1 MQTHNKD
8 CFNYDHFYDQL
19 PYICMLI
26 NVDGLIQYI
35 NNKGEKLLHYNL
47 DELKNKHLDELHHE
61 RDIHS
66 CMDMIAKSI
75 NLPDVH
81 HHTERKIR
89 KKDNNSIWAKE
100 IYKSIGAF
108 NNKDLIQVVCEDIT
122 QNKLNY
128 DELLYQSKHDS
139 LTNLVNRSEFEIR
152 LKRILDKVKK
162 NNSEHTLGYIDL
174 DRFKLV
180 NDICGHSAGDELL
193 SQIAILFKNVVR
205 ERDTVA
211 RIGGDEFGILLE
223 HCSELQAKKI
233 TATIQKS
240 LENFRFYWQGKTF
253 SPGASIGLVPI
264 NNTCTDYTELLKK
277 ADDACYTAKDLGGS
291 RVYYLNGDNDEILIK
306 RTQAIWVNK
315 INNAI
320 KEDKLCLY
328 LQPIVSTDGDEPGFY
343 EALVRIIDN
352 NKIIPPD
359 IFLPAAERYGII
371 HKIDKWVVNTAI
383 DQISKDQGINKHINR
398 LSINLSGA
406 SLANDE
412 LLDFITRKLHQSNVE
427 TKRICFEITETAA
440 ILNLP
445 KALHFI
451 KTLRDQGCSF
461 ALDDFGT
468 GLSSYAYLKSIPVD
482 YIKIDGSF
490 IRDIANND
498 FDFTVVN
505 SIKQIGHEMNKK
517 IIAEHV
523 EDDETL
529 TILKKMGI
537 DYVQGFNVGKPN
549 NISNY
554 I

>member
-1 MQTHNKD
+1 M
-8 CFNYDHFYDQL
+8 
-19 PYICMLI
+19 
-26 NVDGLIQYI
+26 
-35 NNKGEKLLHYNL
+35 
-47 DELKNKHLDELHHE
+47 
-61 RDIHS
+61 
-66 CMDMIAKSI
+66 
-75 NLPDVH
+75 
-81 HHTERKIR
+81 
-89 KKDNNSIWAKE
+89 
-100 IYKSIGAF
+100 
-108 NNKDLIQVVCEDIT
+108 
-122 QNKLNY
+122 
-128 DELLYQSKHDS
+128 YQSKHDS
-139 LTNLVNRSEFEIR
+139 LTNLVNRTEFEIR
-152 LKRILDKVKK
+152 VKRCLDMVKK

-193 SQIAILFKNVVR
+193 SQIAILFKHVVR
-205 ERDTVA
+205 KRDTVA

-223 HCSELQAKKI
+223 HCSEQQAKII
-233 TATIQKS
+233 TEAIQKS
-240 LENFRFYWQGKTF
+240 LDDFRFYWQGKTF

-264 NNTCTDYTELLKK
+264 NNTCTNYTELLKK
-277 ADDACYTAKDLGGS
+277 ADAACYAAKDLGGS

-306 RTQAIWVNK
+306 RTQAIWINK

-328 LQPIVSTDGDEPGFY
+328 LQPIVSTDGNEPGFY

-352 NKIIPPD
+352 DEIITPD
-359 IFLPAAERYGII
+359 TFLPAAERYGII

-383 DQISKDQGINKHINR
+383 DQISKDQLISQQINK

-412 LLDFITRKLHQSNVE
+412 LLEFITRKLRRSNVD
-427 TKRICFEITETAA
+427 TKKICFEITETAA
-440 ILNLP
+440 IQNLH

-451 KTLRDQGCSF
+451 DTLRDQGCSF

-482 YIKIDGSF
+482 FIKIDGSF
-490 IRDIANND
+490 IRDIVNND
-498 FDFTVVN
+498 FDFTIVN
-505 SIKQIGHEMNKK
+505 SIKQIGHEMGKK

-529 TILKKMGI
+529 AILKKMGV
-537 DYVQGFNVGKPN
+537 DYVQGFNVGKPD
-549 NISNY
+549 NIANY